1 MKYMIGFIFLV
12 VVNFA
17 NAFTFTKEFTEAEL
31 QQKIEA
37 MMPLETQQLFMTI
50 FITEP
55 RLDLIEGSNQLS
67 IQANIQAIAPGG
79 LQGNGTTHIMG
90 EISYRPDEGAFY
102 LHNPIILKLKID
114 GIQEIYQPEI
124 KQIAQ
129 IALSEVLLQQPVYKL
144 DDDNL
149 QHKLAKSKLESVLV
163 EDEKLIVKL
172 KMF

>member
-1 MKYMIGFIFLV
+1 MKYMIGIVFLV
-12 VVNFA
+12 VANFA

-67 IQANIQAIAPGG
+67 IQATAPGG

-90 EISYRPDEGAFY
+90 EISYQPDEGAFY

-129 IALSEVLLQQPVYKL
+129 IALSEALLQQPVYKL

-163 EDEKLIVKL
+163 KDEKLIVKF